1 MKRLFLTTLILSIF
15 TLAFVGCV
23 NSETTSGGNADAADQ
38 IKELDGLMDSV
49 RTDQYAD
56 NSLDPLQ

>member
-1 MKRLFLTTLILSIF
+1 MKRLFLTTIILGIF
-15 TLAFVGCV
+15 TFALVGCV
-23 NSETTSGGNADAADQ
+23 NNETSTGGNPDSADQ

-56 NSLDPLQ
+56 NSLDTLQ